1 MNFGNL
7 KLIDEMKP
15 HKFLIGFSGGVD
27 STVLSYLLNEYDI
40 EFDLAIVDYGIREQ
54 SKEEVAYAKEMA
66 SKYGCKCFVA
76 EAPKFNSNF
85 EANARDFRY
94 NYFKKIANAN
104 GHFGVV
110 LGHHLNDKFE
120 WTLMQMTKGCGLGTI
135 GGFEAYEE
143 RDGLKIYRPLIEIS
157 KGAIYKFAHA
167 VRLKYFEDETNKDTS
182 IKRNSFRKIAEQ
194 IVRDNEEGL
203 NKTYQYLLEEK
214 ALFLPNRLININ
226 DYFTIINAE
235 ELSHKQIIHNV
246 DLYFKMK
253 KNYVLSRGQRDEL
266 TKKGFCLNING
277 TEIFYDKIFDVVFL
291 FDQIVDKNVVMP
303 KKVKEDFRKRDV
315 PVKMRKALYLYKSAL
330 VDAYYC

>member
-7 KLIDEMKP
+7 KLIDRMKP
-15 HKFLIGFSGGVD
+15 HRFLVGFSGGVD
-27 STVLSYLLNEYDI
+27 STVLSYLLNEYGV

-66 SKYGCKCFVA
+66 AKYGCKCFVS

-85 EANARDFRY
+85 EANAREFRY

-104 GHFGVV
+104 GHRGVV

-120 WTLMQMTKGCGLGTI
+120 WTLMQMTKGCGLSTI
-135 GGFEAYEE
+135 GGFESCEE

-157 KGAIYKFAHA
+157 KDAIYKFAHA

-194 IVRDNEEGL
+194 IVRDNEEGI
-203 NKTYQYLLEEK
+203 NKTYQYLREEK
-214 ALFLPNRLININ
+214 LLFLPNRIVNSIG
-226 DYFTIINAE
+226 YFTVIDTKR
-235 ELSHKQIIHNV
+235 LDYKQIMHNV
-246 DLYFKMK
+246 DLYFKTK
-253 KNYVLSRGQRDEL
+253 KNYVLSRGQRDDL
-266 TKKGFCLNING
+266 IDKKFCSNING
-277 TEIFYDKIFDVVFL
+277 VEVVYDTDRDIVIL

-303 KKVKEDFRKRDV
+303 KKIKEDFRKRNV
-315 PVKMRKALYLYKSAL
+315 PTKLRKALYLYKSAL
-330 VDAYYC
+330 VDAYYL